1 MPGSRP
7 IVLITGAG
15 GNVGTALA
23 AVLRRDYRVVGMDRE
38 RDDEPGNISIIPV
51 DLTSD
56 EKVAAAFGELR
67 QRYGGNI
74 ASVIHLA
81 AYFDFTGEDNALYR
95 TVNVEGTR
103 RLLNALQDFE
113 VEQFVY
119 SGTMLIHRPCRPG
132 ERIDESQPLE
142 PKWAY
147 PRSKAETEAVIRQEH
162 GRIPIALLHL
172 AGLYDDRTAVPTL
185 AEQIARIY
193 ERDLQ
198 SRLYSGDPEVGQSML
213 HKDDMI
219 DAFRR
224 VVDRRAELPREVTF
238 LIGEPEAMGY
248 DAIQDAV
255 GKAIH
260 GESDWPTIEVPK
272 PLAKVGAWAQQA
284 LEPVVPD
291 AFDQGEKPFVRPFM
305 IDMADDHYALDIGA
319 ARRLLGWQPRH
330 RLEDELP
337 RLVASLKDDPVA
349 WYRANKV
356 TPPPWLAAADKAGH
370 DPEVLRQRHEEQ
382 YRHEHRRFR
391 WAHLANIF
399 MGTWLAAS
407 PPLIGLDA
415 PVLVWSDVA
424 SGLAVVALSALA
436 LDPRNAW
443 ARWTAAALGVWV
455 MSASFIFWTPNG
467 MAYLN
472 DTLVGGLIVAFAI
485 GTPPESGPS
494 PLAAASGPALPPGWD
509 YNPSSWTQRLPII
522 GLAVIGLLISRYLAA
537 YQLEHVQ
544 SVWEPFFAGSPDPK
558 NGTEEIIT
566 SEVSRAWP
574 VPDAAVG
581 ALTYALEILTGIIGS
596 TRRWRTM
603 PWLVLL
609 FGLMIVPLGVVSI
622 TFIVI
627 QPIVIGTWCTLCLIA
642 AAAMLI
648 QIPYSLDEMLATLQ
662 FLRRRQRAG
671 RKVARILL
679 FGDTDDGAPAPRP
692 VDELDRPLP
701 ALARDMAGGGVS
713 LPWNLALCAAIGVW
727 LMFTRLTLGSEDMI
741 AHAHHVIGS
750 LVLTTTAIAAA
761 EVARPVRFLNGI
773 WAVALMLVPFV
784 VDATATDQAAS
795 VVAGLA
801 LLAASLPR
809 GRVRY
814 RYGGWNAQ
822 IV

>member
-1 MPGSRP
+1 MSASQP

-15 GNVGTALA
+15 GNLGTALA
-23 AVLRRDYRVVGMDRE
+23 AALQQDYRVVGLDRE
-38 RDDEPGNISIIPV
+38 RQEVSDDLPIIPV
-51 DLTSD
+51 DITSD
-56 EKVAAAFGELR
+56 EKVAAAFKEVR
-67 QRYGGNI
+67 QRYGSSI

-81 AYFDFTGEDNALYR
+81 AYFDFTGEDNELYQ

-103 RLLNALQDFE
+103 RLLRALQRFE
-113 VEQFVY
+113 VGQFVY
-119 SGTMLIHRPCRPG
+119 SGTMLVHRSGRPG
-132 ERIDESQPLE
+132 ERIDESQPIE

-147 PRSKAETEAVIRQEH
+147 PRSKAAAEEAIRKEH
-162 GRIPIALLHL
+162 GRIPIVLLHL
-172 AGLYDDRTAVPTL
+172 AGLYDERTAVPTL
-185 AEQIARIY
+185 AQQIARIY

-198 SRLYSGDPEVGQSML
+198 STLYSGDARAGQSML

-224 VVDRRAELPREVTF
+224 VVDRRTELPTEVTL

-260 GESDWPTIEVPK
+260 GEDDWPTVAVPK
-272 PLAKVGAWAQQA
+272 PLAKAGAWAQQA
-284 LEPVVPD
+284 IEPVVPD
-291 AFDQGEKPFVRPFM
+291 AFDQGEKPFIRPFM
-305 IDMADDHYALDIGA
+305 IDMADDHYALDIEA
-319 ARRLLGWQPRH
+319 ARRLLGWEPRH
-330 RLEDELP
+330 RLADELP
-337 RLVASLKDDPVA
+337 RLVAPLKNDPVG
-349 WYRANKV
+349 WYRDNKI
-356 TPPPWLAAADKAGH
+356 TPPPWVTAAEEAGH
-370 DPEVLRQRHEEQ
+370 DPENLRRRHEGQ
-382 YRHEHRRFR
+382 YLAEHRRFR

-399 MGTWLAAS
+399 LGTWLAAS
-407 PPLIGLDA
+407 PPLIGLDSPFLA
-415 PVLVWSDVA
+415 WSDVLT
-424 SGLAVVALSALA
+424 GLAVIVLGALA
-436 LDPRNAW
+436 LDQRNAW
-443 ARWTAAALGVWV
+443 ARWAAAALGVWV
-455 MSASFIFWTPNG
+455 MSAPFILWTPNG

-494 PLAAASGPALPPGWD
+494 PLAAASGPSVPPGWD
-509 YNPSSWTQRLPII
+509 YNPSGWTQRLPII
-522 GLAVIGLLISRYLAA
+522 ALAVIGLLVSRYLAA
-537 YQLEHVQ
+537 YQLGHVEG
-544 SVWEPFFAGSPDPK
+544 VWEPFFAGGADPR

-581 ALTYALEILTGIIGS
+581 ALTYALEIVTGIVGS

-648 QIPYSLDEMLATLQ
+648 QIPYSLDEILATLQ
-662 FLRRRQRAG
+662 FLRRRRRAG
-671 RKVARILL
+671 RKVMRILL
-679 FGDTDDGAPAPRP
+679 FGDTDEGGSAPRP

-701 ALARDMAGGGVS
+701 ALAREMVGGGVA
-713 LPWNLALCAAIGVW
+713 LPWNLTLCAAIGAL
-727 LMFTRLTLGSEDMI
+727 LMLSRLTLGAEGMI
-741 AHAHHVIGS
+741 ANAHHLIGA

-761 EVARPVRFLNGI
+761 EIARPLRMLNCV
-773 WAVALMLVPFV
+773 WAIGLMLAPFLAE
-784 VDATATDQAAS
+784 ATAVEQAAS
-795 VVAGLA
+795 VVVGV
-801 LLAASLPR
+801 LLLTASLPR
-809 GRVRY
+809 GDVRFH
-814 RYGGWNAQ
+814 YGEWSTR